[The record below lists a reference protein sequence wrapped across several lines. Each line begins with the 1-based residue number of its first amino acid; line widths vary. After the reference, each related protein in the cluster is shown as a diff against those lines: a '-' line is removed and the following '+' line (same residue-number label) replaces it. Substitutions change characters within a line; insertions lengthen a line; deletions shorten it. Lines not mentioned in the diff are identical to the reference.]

1 MCNVAIKTGVSAF
14 REIIIYGKVSLQCKN
29 LLEST
34 VISHITWVSRK
45 TLRQYYMESGRAS
58 RKTLRQYYMES
69 GRASRKT
76 LRQYYMESGR
86 DQGRHSDDTTW
97 RVVGHRR
104 RHRQYYMESGRAS
117 KKKTTLHGEFS

>member
-14 REIIIYGKVSLQCKN
+14 REIIIYGRVSLQCKN

-34 VISHITWVSRK
+34 VISHITWV
-45 TLRQYYMESGRAS
+45 S